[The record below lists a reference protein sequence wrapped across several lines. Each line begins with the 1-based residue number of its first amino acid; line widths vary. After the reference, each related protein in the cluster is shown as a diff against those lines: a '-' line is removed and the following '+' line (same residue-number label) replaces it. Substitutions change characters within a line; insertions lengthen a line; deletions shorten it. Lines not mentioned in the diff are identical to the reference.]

1 MPHHTSAFQAT
12 IANDGNLHQLTSIPD
27 SILPTSG
34 LGLLSNAFAYIM
46 GIYYV
51 GTSITRGQFQ
61 APSLRDYGN
70 LDTQPVNIGTAVESP
85 PRLDDFSMKMIP
97 AAVSEEWDAFAAQNN
112 GSASEVETA
121 ILFSSDGNIAPV
133 PPKKIVQIHW
143 SASITLVANVWSL
156 IQMTMAQPLAA
167 GTYAIVGARCLSA
180 GAIAF
185 RFVPSGGPSATT
197 NRPGGVAVQAEDQL
211 DWPRQRRGG
220 WGSWL
225 QFTNV
230 TLPAIEIFSRS
241 ADTSEEGDIDI
252 VPL

>member
-1 MPHHTSAFQAT
+1 MPHHTSAYQAS

-46 GIYYV
+46 GVFYV
-51 GTSITRGQFQ
+51 GTSLVRGQFQ

-70 LDTQPVNIGTAVESP
+70 LDTQPVNIGTVVESP

-97 AAVSEEWDAFAAQNN
+97 AAVTEEWDMFAAQNN
-112 GSASEVETA
+112 AMNSETETA
-121 ILFSSDGNIAPV
+121 ILFSSDGNIAPI
-133 PPKKIVQIHW
+133 PPRKIVQIHW
-143 SASITLVANVWSL
+143 SASITLVKNTWSL
-156 IQMTMAQPLAA
+156 IQMTLAQPLAS
-167 GTYAIVGARCLSA
+167 GMYALVGARCLSA

-185 RFVPSGGPSATT
+185 RFVPSGGVSATT

-220 WGSWL
+220 WGTWL
-225 QFTNV
+225 QFTNTTV
-230 TLPAIEIFSRS
+230 PQIEVFSLS
-241 ADTSEEGDIDI
+241 NDTSEEGDVDI
-252 VPL
+252 VPI